1 MTPCHG
7 GVSQPFWRG
16 ALVARST
23 LGLTKCA
30 AHELSLRRMDTHD
43 FSCQNSRVFG
53 GKIICVQRR
62 SGAREKVSVV
72 TIVFCLVCHE
82 VSELI
87 KQVQTPLPFWLKGPT
102 LVQGGRFLNCPSP
115 PRPFVFCVICRVV
128 VKNGKGSVRR
138 VACCCPRGLCQQS
151 LSGALLCPRS
161 TCLKNLF

>member
-30 AHELSLRRMDTHD
+30 AHELSLRRLDTHD

-115 PRPFVFCVICRVV
+115 R
-128 VKNGKGSVRR
+128 
-138 VACCCPRGLCQQS
+138 
-151 LSGALLCPRS
+151 ALLCFV
-161 TCLKNLF
+161 LFVELSSKMAREVSAVWPAVVREGSVNSLCPEPFSVQEARV